1 MSKSVVK
8 KNNVFIYAKA
18 LHIGKHKILLNG
30 EIIGT
35 MKSQETKGI
44 HIPVGEHTL
53 QILNIN
59 GKTTP
64 LQLTVSDKPIY
75 IVLTSLFKPKL
86 KIVDE
91 LPTLKKDKVIRRVVL
106 LNAETRRS
114 ATGSMIRES
123 LFGTAAALSSGK
135 QVYTFLI
142 EYTDFTREVKDVRRG
157 SKEFKEL
164 IKYLDIPQPSKNESS
179 MLDISSDDIEMF
191 ESIDIIEDD

>member
-8 KNNVFIYAKA
+8 KNNVFIYAKTSH
-18 LHIGKHKILLNG
+18 LGKHKILLNG

-35 MKSQETKGI
+35 MKNQETRGI

-53 QILNIN
+53 QILNIK
-59 GKTTP
+59 GKTAP

-75 IVLTSLFKPKL
+75 IVLTSLFKSKL

-91 LPTLKKDKVIRRVVL
+91 LPTLKKVIRSVVL

-114 ATGSMIRES
+114 VTGSMLREY
-123 LFGTAAALSSGK
+123 LFGTAAALSTGT

-179 MLDISSDDIEMF
+179 MLDISSDDIERF

>member
-91 LPTLKKDKVIRRVVL
+91 LSTLKKVIRRVVL

-114 ATGSMIRES
+114 VTGSMIRES